1 MPLRD
6 YQAALVDV
14 AMLDTADLQAIAR
27 GDRRHTAPERGA
39 LFENAP
45 DSNRR
50 KRVGRKSE
58 RADSEKHSE
67 K

>member
-1 MPLRD
+1 MTRAP
-6 YQAALVDV
+6 AEDV

-27 GDRRHTAPERGA
+27 GDHRHMAPERGA
-39 LFENAP
+39 LFKNAP
-45 DSNRR
+45 DSNHR
-50 KRVGRKSE
+50 KRSARKSE

>member
-1 MPLRD
+1 MTRAP
-6 YQAALVDV
+6 AEDV

-27 GDRRHTAPERGA
+27 GDHRHMAPERGA
-39 LFENAP
+39 LFKNAP
-45 DSNRR
+45 DSNHR
-50 KRVGRKSE
+50 KRAARKSE